1 MSMKQK
7 IKKIINFEYVKKGK
21 DTIQKKAV
29 KYLGAFLLI
38 MIGCTMLSRFA
49 DSLTIPVIKTEKPK
63 VKTMVDEV
71 KASGRV
77 VKNREEKIST
87 IEGLKIEYVNV
98 SVGALIKAGDV
109 LVELD
114 TEDLQKKID
123 DINENISRD
132 EKTLARAK
140 EDYNRAISS
149 KNSNVAKA
157 LEEMNKAK
165 KELDEYR
172 QLPEASGDGVNE
184 EGPVKDPAVEESLK
198 ADYESKK
205 AMYSSAVEDAN
216 DTLDLDRNLQD
227 VKDSLKLDDYY
238 AELEKIQPLLDA
250 NGKVTSPKEGI
261 VTSVFAQNGGVTSD
275 AIISI
280 ADKESGYKFVGQIES
295 SKRTLVKQGQT
306 VALKLNSGN
315 YVENLTIEAI
325 SKSEESPDYV
335 NVTVFL
341 PAGTGEIDD
350 MGEIIISSQ
359 SKKYSTCVPLAA
371 LRQGDNNSY
380 YVLAVSEKET
390 VLGTE
395 KIAKKYEVQIEKKDN
410 EFAALKEGTFSRGE
424 QVIISSNKTV
434 EDGDRVRLET
444 E

>member
-21 DTIQKKAV
+21 DTLQKKAV

-87 IEGLKIEYVNV
+87 TEGLKIEYVNV

-109 LVELD
+109 LVELN

-123 DINENISRD
+123 EINANISRD

-140 EDYNRAISS
+140 EDYNRAIAS

-157 LEEMNKAK
+157 AEEMNKAK
-165 KELDEYR
+165 KILADY
-172 QLPEASGDGVNE
+172 QALPEE
-184 EGPVKDPAVEESLK
+184 EKDKAMEESLK
-198 ADYESKK
+198 GDYESKK
-205 AMYSSAVEDAN
+205 SMHASAVEEAN
-216 DTLDLDRNLQD
+216 DTVDLDRNLQD
-227 VKDSLKLDDYY
+227 VKDSLKLDEYY
-238 AELEKIQPLLDA
+238 EELGKLQPLLDA
-250 NGKVTSPKEGI
+250 KGKVTSPKEGI
-261 VTSVFAQNGGVTSD
+261 VTSVFAENGGVTSD
-275 AIISI
+275 AVVSI
-280 ADKESGYKFVGQIES
+280 ADKESGYKFVGQIEA

-306 VALKLNSGN
+306 VALKLNSGG

-325 SKSEESPDYV
+325 SKSDEGADLL
-335 NVTVFL
+335 NVTVIL

-350 MGEIIISSQ
+350 MGEIVISSQ
-359 SKKYSTCVPLAA
+359 AKKYSTCVPLAA

-395 KIAKKYEVQIEKKDN
+395 KVARKYEVQIEKKDN
-410 EFAALKEGTFSRGE
+410 EFAALKEGSFSRSE